1 MTATQAKAAQH
12 HQGSG
17 SVERRTASQ
26 LLFCHCLI
34 FTVAV
39 ISGTPALPLLGAC
52 LLSFLL
58 MLNIPYNLHLLEI
71 TLDRLAQGL
80 PVEPAPLRLRWP
92 LTRLFTLANTLGQQ
106 TGQQMQMQQSNL
118 AYRDQLLQQVG
129 K

>member
-39 ISGTPALPLLGAC
+39 ISGTPALPILGAC

-58 MLNIPYNLHLLEI
+58 MLNIPYNLHLLEV
-71 TLDRLAQGL
+71 TLDRLPRGL
-80 PVEPAPLRLRWP
+80 PVEHPYLPLPCPFTPPFFP
-92 LTRLFTLANTLGQQ
+92 LYHLTHNT
-106 TGQQMQMQQSNL
+106 
-118 AYRDQLLQQVG
+118 AH
-129 K
+129 